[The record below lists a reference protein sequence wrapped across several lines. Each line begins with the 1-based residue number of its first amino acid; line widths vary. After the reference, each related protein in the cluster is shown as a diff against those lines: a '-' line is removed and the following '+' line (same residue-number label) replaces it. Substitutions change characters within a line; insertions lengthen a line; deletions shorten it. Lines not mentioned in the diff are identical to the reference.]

1 MFLLFSFLESMKK
14 PKLYLPIFQW
24 GAGGSQAGAA
34 KLVQSWRCRALQMCL
49 MRSFRG
55 IVLRGAVERCEMKL
69 TVFVKIIGKTAL
81 DAEFRS
87 FQSRGLAESRFSQ
100 SFSACSET

>member
-1 MFLLFSFLESMKK
+1 
-14 PKLYLPIFQW
+14 
-24 GAGGSQAGAA
+24 
-34 KLVQSWRCRALQMCL
+34 
-49 MRSFRG
+49 
-55 IVLRGAVERCEMKL
+55 MKL